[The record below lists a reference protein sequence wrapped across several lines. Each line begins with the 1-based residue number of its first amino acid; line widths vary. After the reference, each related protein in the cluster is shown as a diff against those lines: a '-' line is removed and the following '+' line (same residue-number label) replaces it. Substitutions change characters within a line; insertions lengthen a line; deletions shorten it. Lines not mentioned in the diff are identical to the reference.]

1 MGGHTRD
8 EKVYASQAQSR
19 CFMPVDEPQGKS
31 EAFRFRM
38 SMALFKGRDG
48 KTSVAT
54 TGVKAD
60 AGPSSSG
67 LIRDQCCKAS
77 AAGYMESRPE
87 EESRPHGSIQ
97 ESKST
102 RRVQSGWRQ
111 VATIKGLIGFLPLTK
126 PTALD
131 SITGGVECLHCLQA
145 LSERELRGSLGLC
158 QWCLD
163 RNDEYLIDRKQA
175 SGPWREAIG

>member
-19 CFMPVDEPQGKS
+19 CFMPVDEPQRKS

-77 AAGYMESRPE
+77 AAGFKGDRPGE
-87 EESRPHGSIQ
+87 EGQPHGQ
-97 ESKST
+97 M
-102 RRVQSGWRQ
+102 
-111 VATIKGLIGFLPLTK
+111 
-126 PTALD
+126 
-131 SITGGVECLHCLQA
+131 
-145 LSERELRGSLGLC
+145 
-158 QWCLD
+158 
-163 RNDEYLIDRKQA
+163 
-175 SGPWREAIG
+175 